1 MGRVRASIEIPVQ
14 ASAAEDLW
22 YDTAR
27 WPAFI
32 DGLHAVHSVA
42 EQWPQPGA
50 RVVWDSRPGGR
61 GRVLE
66 HVEAY
71 EPRTG
76 QTLAVEDEKLRGTQR
91 IEFAPGADGVTV
103 TLTLEYEL
111 KERQGAITGLV
122 DVLFIRRPIRDS
134 LRRTLARFG
143 REALDDAR
151 PAP

>member
-1 MGRVRASIEIPVQ
+1 MGRVKATIEIPVQ

-32 DGLHAVHSVA
+32 DGLHAVHSVG
-42 EQWPQPGA
+42 EGWPQAGA

-66 HVEAY
+66 HVASY
-71 EPRTG
+71 EPRAG
-76 QTLAVEDEKLRGTQR
+76 QTVAVEDEKMRGTQR
-91 IEFAPGADGVTV
+91 IEFVPGPEGVAV
-103 TLTLEYEL
+103 TLSLEYEL

-122 DVLFIRRPIRDS
+122 DVLFIRRPMRDS
-134 LRRTLARFG
+134 LRRTLVRFG
-143 REALDDAR
+143 REALDGAR